1 MKQIENDF
9 IRLWFDDGIV
19 YGEYK
24 PNVVIDL
31 DAAKIIVADRISLSS
46 GTDYP
51 QLSYIDGLSSVT
63 KEARDFFSK
72 DDGIKHM
79 KRLAL
84 ITTSPISRI
93 VGNFWLQISRPAVPT
108 RLFASKEDAIT
119 WLREV

>member
-1 MKQIENDF
+1 MQQIENDF
-9 IRLWFDDGIV
+9 IKLWSDGGII

-31 DAAKIIVADRISLSS
+31 EAAKRIAADRISLSN
-46 GTDYP
+46 GVDCP

-63 KEARDFFSK
+63 KEARDYFSK
-72 DDGIKHM
+72 NDGIKHM

-93 VGNFWLQISRPAVPT
+93 VGNFWLQISKPTVPT
-108 RLFASKEDAIT
+108 RLFANEDDALK
-119 WLREV
+119 WLKDV